1 MLLERVSLS
10 GPFASFSRFAEVLI
24 VVENS
29 VMPRAG
35 YCDPVHSWH
44 DNVTRVLTPLAVVL
58 ACACHRIF

>member
-1 MLLERVSLS
+1 LS
-10 GPFASFSRFAEVLI
+10 ACPLAAPFVSFSRFAEVLI

-29 VMPRAG
+29 VMSRAG

-58 ACACHRIF
+58 ACAYHRIF